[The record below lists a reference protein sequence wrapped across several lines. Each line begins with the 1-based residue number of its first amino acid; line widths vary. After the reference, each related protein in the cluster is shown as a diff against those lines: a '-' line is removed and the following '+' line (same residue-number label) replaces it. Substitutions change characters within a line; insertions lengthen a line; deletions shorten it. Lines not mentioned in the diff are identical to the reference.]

1 MSNETMKTAAE
12 RLESLEGTVGQIIQA
27 LQPLDLVVK
36 DVLTLKEQNK
46 FLVNKLDAVTKA
58 INQGLSL
65 TDENLSKIMT
75 DNNVQELKN
84 KLATMVSSGL
94 LAPTDTVGENTFLV
108 LSETNK
114 DGILVNPRMQFLLA
128 NIQDKNIVS
137 KLVGAKVGDN
147 VAIGDTGDSV
157 TVLEAYYI
165 VPPPVAAPVEQA
177 APADA
182 APAATDTAPASTDSA
197 APAATDSSESTA
209 AQETTDTS
217 AATTAAPAPAEQA
230 VS

>member
-157 TVLEAYYI
+157 TVLEAYNI